1 VGFPSWPGGRP
12 DGSADLSLEGGTA
25 SWLPAWV
32 APPPPSAWQR
42 WGRSALLFA
51 VTVASVFLTGA
62 LQPVVLPAG
71 RILLLL
77 NVREGLALTG
87 GLLSILLAHE
97 MGHYLACRYYGV
109 DATLPHFI
117 PSPWFPAAGLSL
129 WQPLSMVGTFGAFI
143 RIRGPIPHR
152 RALFDIGVAGPLA
165 GFAVCLP
172 ILWLGIRA
180 ATVQPL
186 APDAGG
192 LFFGEPLAFQWV
204 SRLVHG
210 PIPDDKTLVIGQL
223 GLAAWFGLFVT
234 ALNLMPIGQLDGGH
248 LTYALLRE
256 KARLISRIGSWVCVA
271 LIYFSPTWILWAIL
285 VRVLGRRHPPTLDDE
300 APIGRGRFLVGL
312 LSLAV
317 LAVCFV
323 PNPIVFHWH
332 DFFEGFRGLVK

>member
-1 VGFPSWPGGRP
+1 VGSPSWPVGRP
-12 DGSADLSLEGGTA
+12 DGPADLSPYGGA
-25 SWLPAWV
+25 APWLPVWA
-32 APPPPSAWQR
+32 APTPPSAWQR

-51 VTVASVFLTGA
+51 VTVVSVFLTGA

-71 RILLLL
+71 RILVLL

-117 PSPWFPAAGLSL
+117 PSPWFPAVGLSL

-317 LAVCFV
+317 LVVCFV